1 MEYEVLYDLMSAI
14 CLSIIWD
21 EVRSPL
27 WAGTMLVGGDALALF
42 GALRCRS

>member
-1 MEYEVLYDLMSAI
+1 MEYEVLYDLMFAI
-14 CLSIIWD
+14 CFFIIWD

-27 WAGTMLVGGDALALF
+27 WEGTMLVGGDALALF